1 MTIRK
6 VADIIIRASPNGRL
20 NVTGSGIKFY
30 SYDKNSA
37 AIDFHIQNQDRT
49 PTDLFN
55 VDVKLML
62 LTKENNEWKQ
72 FTAFDG
78 VEIIS
83 GLDGHARYVIPDE
96 LRGYQGIV
104 EGYVYLDFNDDSR
117 SDECYFNFTIE
128 RSRIEEEFE
137 HAGEYY
143 IKEIQDTLD
152 ETIAE
157 LKKYA
162 AEKVKEYEAQLSSLN
177 SKISNAKNLI
187 DSLATQTTSIQAKQA
202 EILKLIA
209 DNNVATKEDLEKAK
223 QESSANVIYQLIG
236 KEEAEILIT
245 ADFKEK
251 ITGSVVENPNII
263 RFSTN
268 STFMAPL
275 TGSEPGQVYY
285 DRAMTKDGVTLNV
298 GNTNS
303 DYMSQIQPNWNLV
316 EIVDRTIPEL
326 FETVGLTDDSEK
338 IEFIKN
344 SVSYIKNTVDGVGT
358 GLRRNR
364 LTFKTYDS
372 AGVLETEES
381 VNDTAKIQELVRE
394 YADRATIKNM
404 ISDRGFFSALLFTEA
419 SDGVA
424 VSQASL
430 DYTKLEFKI
439 KVSANLLIKLMIA
452 ANHVEN
458 LATQDEAESGTDNKK
473 TMTPLRVFQA
483 IAKWT
488 KEKFVNKTG
497 DETIA
502 GAKNFTS
509 TPLVN
514 SVAVA
519 KSDNVLNLIDPQT
532 ALGLKNF
539 KNGIQLNGLNIASE
553 YAKAVDTDKYN
564 QKGAVYLG
572 GNVWIAWETLTF
584 QNTSGY
590 SKGSYIRVGS
600 DNNAAFTY
608 PDVKNTT
615 GGYIW
620 LGGACQ
626 PDYTDGGFGSYHIT
640 IENNFDDARKPI
652 VRFVDSPTTPVKKL
666 AVRGVALI
674 FAPPPTE
681 NSKI

>member
-20 NVTGSGIKFY
+20 NVTGSGLKFY

-37 AIDFHIQNQDRT
+37 AIDFYIQNQDRT

-62 LTKENNEWKQ
+62 LTRENNEWKQ

-162 AEKVKEYEAQLSSLN
+162 AEKIKEYEAQLSSLN
-177 SKISNAKNLI
+177 SKISNTKTLV

-209 DNNVATKEDLEKAK
+209 DNNVATKQDIEVAK
-223 QESSANVIYQLIG
+223 QESSANVIYQVIG
-236 KEEAEILIT
+236 KEKAEITFRLDAKSEFVKVSSVGYTTLLSPTNVSWIPLTEEQLNNLSSLDGSLYSARDVAANYMKQLKYDCDILGFFKSLLGEKFFTIRGATTDSQKVEVLESLIT
-245 ADFKEK
+245 DFTSNVYGYGSGGGINKLTHRNWNGTWTVSDSTAANEVTRIGQTIESTDTNWKKLINGGK
-251 ITGSVVENPNII
+251 ISVLSN
-263 RFSTN
+263 
-268 STFMAPL
+268 
-275 TGSEPGQVYY
+275 SEPTISPNYSTVNIDYLCL
-285 DRAMTKDGVTLNV
+285 DVT
-298 GNTNS
+298 
-303 DYMSQIQPNWNLV
+303 I
-316 EIVDRTIPEL
+316 EL
-326 FETVGLTDDSEK
+326 
-338 IEFIKN
+338 
-344 SVSYIKNTVDGVGT
+344 
-358 GLRRNR
+358 
-364 LTFKTYDS
+364 
-372 AGVLETEES
+372 
-381 VNDTAKIQELVRE
+381 
-394 YADRATIKNM
+394 
-404 ISDRGFFSALLFTEA
+404 
-419 SDGVA
+419 
-424 VSQASL
+424 
-430 DYTKLEFKI
+430 
-439 KVSANLLIKLMIA
+439 SANEHFEYMIA

>member
-20 NVTGSGIKFY
+20 NVTGSELKFY

-37 AIDFHIQNQDRT
+37 AIDFYIQNQDRT

-62 LTKENNEWKQ
+62 LTRENNEWKQ
-72 FTAFDG
+72 FTSFDG

-83 GLDGHARYVIPDE
+83 RLDGHARYVIPDE

-162 AEKVKEYEAQLSSLN
+162 AEKINEYEAQLSSLN
-177 SKISNAKNLI
+177 SKISNTTTLV

-209 DNNVATKEDLEKAK
+209 DNNVATKQD
-223 QESSANVIYQLIG
+223 
-236 KEEAEILIT
+236 
-245 ADFKEK
+245 
-251 ITGSVVENPNII
+251 
-263 RFSTN
+263 
-268 STFMAPL
+268 
-275 TGSEPGQVYY
+275 
-285 DRAMTKDGVTLNV
+285 
-298 GNTNS
+298 
-303 DYMSQIQPNWNLV
+303 
-316 EIVDRTIPEL
+316 
-326 FETVGLTDDSEK
+326 
-338 IEFIKN
+338 IE
-344 SVSYIKNTVDGVGT
+344 
-358 GLRRNR
+358 
-364 LTFKTYDS
+364 
-372 AGVLETEES
+372 
-381 VNDTAKIQELVRE
+381 
-394 YADRATIKNM
+394 
-404 ISDRGFFSALLFTEA
+404 
-419 SDGVA
+419 
-424 VSQASL
+424 
-430 DYTKLEFKI
+430 
-439 KVSANLLIKLMIA
+439 LMIA

-497 DETIA
+497 NETIA

-514 SVAVA
+514 NVAVA

-564 QKGAVYLG
+564 RKGAVYLG

-590 SKGSYIRVGS
+590 SKGSYIRLGS

>member
-20 NVTGSGIKFY
+20 NVTGSGLKFY

-83 GLDGHARYVIPDE
+83 GLDGHARYVIPDT

-162 AEKVKEYEAQLSSLN
+162 AEKIKEYEAQLSSLN
-177 SKISNAKNLI
+177 SKISNTKTLV

-223 QESSANVIYQLIG
+223 QESSTNVIYQVIG
-236 KEEAEILIT
+236 KE
-245 ADFKEK
+245 K
-251 ITGSVVENPNII
+251 V
-263 RFSTN
+263 
-268 STFMAPL
+268 
-275 TGSEPGQVYY
+275 
-285 DRAMTKDGVTLNV
+285 
-298 GNTNS
+298 
-303 DYMSQIQPNWNLV
+303 
-316 EIVDRTIPEL
+316 
-326 FETVGLTDDSEK
+326 
-338 IEFIKN
+338 
-344 SVSYIKNTVDGVGT
+344 
-358 GLRRNR
+358 R
-364 LTFKTYDS
+364 LTFTLDLNSASSVAFS
-372 AGVLETEES
+372 AGYSSLLPITNTAWRQLTDEQLQTVLALDGSIFVSRDLANNYRKQVRIQWNFLPFIKAELGDEYFIDKGIVDDTEILNHLKEVIIEDEANIWGFGVGGL
-381 VNDTAKIQELVRE
+381 VNKLNMSILNKQNQWFDPVFNTDATVSKLTRSGDFKSFVSDTGTLE
-394 YADRATIKNM
+394 YIVYPEPTASNSYSTVNIDYMNFKFSIDVSMNEHIK
-404 ISDRGFFSALLFTEA
+404 AL
-419 SDGVA
+419 
-424 VSQASL
+424 
-430 DYTKLEFKI
+430 
-439 KVSANLLIKLMIA
+439 IA